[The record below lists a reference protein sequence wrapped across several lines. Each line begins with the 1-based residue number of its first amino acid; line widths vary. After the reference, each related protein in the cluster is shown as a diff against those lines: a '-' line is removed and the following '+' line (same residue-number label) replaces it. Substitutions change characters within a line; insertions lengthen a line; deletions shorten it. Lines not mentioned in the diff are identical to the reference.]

1 MKNFH
6 IEKIIFDAHLSIK
19 VVIDFCIKQSLGAY
33 RYFVCNWCYIHSIFL
48 LLYYIRDWLVP
59 VEITCIRGKLLT
71 IVHKTRLILRLIY
84 FVIRLRK
91 KRIKQK
97 KLTQLKN

>member
-71 IVHKTRLILRLIY
+71 IVHKTRLILRLIGI
-84 FVIRLRK
+84 FCNSTEK
-91 KRIKQK
+91 KKE
-97 KLTQLKN
+97 